1 MSHMGTVRVPALTQG
16 VSVMLSALSAIGF
29 VLFVLILLFM
39 WASPWIVAI
48 TVLVIAWAISISRIG
63 RRNR

>member
-1 MSHMGTVRVPALTQG
+1 MTQG

-63 RRNR
+63 RRNM